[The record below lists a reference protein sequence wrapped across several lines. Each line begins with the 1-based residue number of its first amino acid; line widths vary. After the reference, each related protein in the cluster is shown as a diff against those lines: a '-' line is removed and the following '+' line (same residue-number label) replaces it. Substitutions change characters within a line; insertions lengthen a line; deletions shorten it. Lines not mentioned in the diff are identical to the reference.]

1 MSVEVGEVR
10 LVLTSVG
17 AFILA
22 TAVVAQEGIRHTWVT
37 QVLAAIWTI
46 SALAT
51 LVEAWSL
58 KND

>member
-10 LVLTSVG
+10 LVLTCVG

-22 TAVVAQEGIRHTWVT
+22 TAVVAQEGIRHTWIT
-37 QVLAAIWTI
+37 QVLGAIWSI
-46 SALAT
+46 SAVAT
-51 LVEAWSL
+51 LYEAGSP